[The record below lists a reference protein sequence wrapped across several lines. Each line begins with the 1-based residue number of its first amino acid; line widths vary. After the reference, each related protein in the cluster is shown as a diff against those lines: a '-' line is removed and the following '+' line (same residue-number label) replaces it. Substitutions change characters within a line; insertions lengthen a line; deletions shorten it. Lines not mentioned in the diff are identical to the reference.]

1 MSARDRLD
9 DTGLREESEGAAV
22 NSTTAPVPEVHFVSR
37 ARRIAYVRALLLA
50 SDILALII
58 ATVAATFSR
67 FGEISHAQ
75 RISQLGRTYS
85 IQFVG
90 LAAVV
95 VLLCLIT
102 MALEHLYE
110 LDRVFWGTGEY
121 TRVVRSVSLGVA
133 AFVLLTYL
141 LHFPAISR
149 GWLGLAWLFGMGC
162 TIAGRSLVRASLAS
176 SRRKGKLMRPA
187 LVVGFNPEA
196 ADLMHRLF
204 ADTSS
209 GLVPVAYLAS
219 SEVDRAGMDSF
230 EGLVPCIG
238 TAREVARV
246 LDERYID
253 TVIVTSTAFDPDVLA
268 RIIADMRGREI
279 DIQVSSG
286 LLDVTTSRVLVREV
300 SGVPLITI
308 RAVSFTPRQRLIKRS
323 FDLLVGGLVAVVGL
337 PVWLVIAAMIKLESK
352 GPVFY
357 SQTRVGRGG
366 QPFEMMKFR
375 SMSADAHEMRDALAA
390 QNEASGPLFKMQDDP
405 RVTRVGKW
413 LRKFSIDEFPQIIN
427 VLRGEMALVGPRPP
441 LPEESEKYTDHHW
454 RRMEVVPG
462 MTGLWQVSGRSR
474 LTFDEM
480 IRLDL
485 FYIENWS
492 VGFDMSII
500 LRTLPA
506 VVLARGSY

>member
-1 MSARDRLD
+1 VTS
-9 DTGLREESEGAAV
+9 G
-22 NSTTAPVPEVHFVSR
+22 TAPNPDAVFMPR
-37 ARRIAYVRALLLA
+37 ARRVAYVRALLLV
-50 SDILALII
+50 SDILALIF
-58 ATVAATFSR
+58 ATVAATLSR
-67 FGEISHAQ
+67 FGEISHEQ
-75 RISQLGRTYS
+75 QVSELGRTYS

-95 VLLCLIT
+95 VLLCLIA
-102 MALEHLYE
+102 MAFEHLYD

-121 TRVVRSVSLGVA
+121 TRVLRSISFGVA
-133 AFVLLTYL
+133 AFVMLTYL

-149 GWLGLAWLFGMGC
+149 VWLGLAWVFGIVC
-162 TIAGRSLVRASLAS
+162 AILGRSLVRLLLAS
-176 SRRKGKLMRPA
+176 SRRRGKLLRPA
-187 LVVGFNPEA
+187 LIVGFNPEA

-209 GLVPVAYLAS
+209 GLMPVAYLAS
-219 SEVDRAGMDSF
+219 SEVDRFALGDF
-230 EGLVPCIG
+230 EGAVPCVG
-238 TAREVARV
+238 TARDVARV
-246 LDERYID
+246 LDETYID

-286 LLDVTTSRVLVREV
+286 LLDITTSRVLVREI

-323 FDLLVGGLVAVVGL
+323 FDLLVGGLIALVGM
-337 PVWLVIAAMIKLESK
+337 PVWLLIAAMIKLESK

-357 SQTRVGRGG
+357 SQTRIGRSG
-366 QPFEMMKFR
+366 QPFEMLKFR
-375 SMSADAHEMRDALAA
+375 SMDADAHATRDQLEAS
-390 QNEASGPLFKMQDDP
+390 NEASGPLFKIQDDP

-413 LRKFSIDEFPQIIN
+413 LRKFSFDEFPQIVN

-506 VVLARGSY
+506 VILARGSY